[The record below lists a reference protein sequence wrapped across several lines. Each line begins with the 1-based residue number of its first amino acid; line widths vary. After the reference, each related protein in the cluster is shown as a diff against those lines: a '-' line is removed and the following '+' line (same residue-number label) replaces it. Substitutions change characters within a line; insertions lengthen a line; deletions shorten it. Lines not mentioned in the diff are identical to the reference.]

1 MKCLSFKQSNFTNR
15 IDKSQKFAC
24 SQNPPHSLSMEK
36 LKTEIWKILLSSET
50 TPRWGGYRIWKTGR
64 LHHKCN
70 AGRLTTNVTD
80 L

>member
-24 SQNPPHSLSMEK
+24 SQNPPHSLNGK

-50 TPRWGGYRIWKTGR
+50 TPRWGGYRI
-64 LHHKCN
+64 
-70 AGRLTTNVTD
+70 
-80 L
+80 

>member
-50 TPRWGGYRIWKTGR
+50 TPRWGGYRI
-64 LHHKCN
+64 
-70 AGRLTTNVTD
+70 
-80 L
+80 